1 MEIVKIPIEFA
12 TQYISNDGKK
22 WKYQEQCEQY
32 EQLLAD
38 PSPLRELSFYD
49 GEGKSLDIFA
59 LKDIPAFSYLVLKN
73 DIEHYDPEVVKTVV
87 GCWHS
92 SEESFRLPTTKGIWY
107 NDWTNAYNGGYGFNG
122 WVQCDTIDTLRSKI
136 EECQNKIKLFQQ
148 IGG

>member
-1 MEIVKIPIEFA
+1 MEIVEIPIDFEIR
-12 TQYISNDGKK
+12 YVSNDGTK
-22 WKYQEQCEQY
+22 WKSQKQCEQY

-38 PSPLRELSFYD
+38 PSPLRELPFYND
-49 GEGKSLDIFA
+49 KGKPLDVFA

-73 DIEHYDPEVVKTVV
+73 DIEDYDPEVVHTII

-92 SEESFRLPTTKGIWY
+92 VNGSFHLPTTKGIWY
-107 NDWTNAYNGGYGFNG
+107 NDWTNAYNGSYGFNG
-122 WVQCDTIDTLRSKI
+122 WVQCDTIDTLLLTI

>member
-1 MEIVKIPIEFA
+1 MEVIKIPIEFE
-12 TQYISNDGKK
+12 TRYVSNDGKK
-22 WKYQEQCEQY
+22 WKYQKQCEQY

-49 GEGKSLDIFA
+49 AKGKPLDVFA

-73 DIEHYDPEVVKTVV
+73 DIERYDPEVVKAII
-87 GCWHS
+87 GYGYN

-107 NDWTNAYNGGYGFNG
+107 NDWSNAYNGSYGFNG
-122 WVQCDTIDTLRSKI
+122 WVQCDTIDTLQLTI